1 MSMSET
7 WLPVGQFA
15 IGADHP
21 SLPGHFPGR
30 PVVPG
35 VVLLDHALALVLPP
49 PARPMAPCR
58 FRFTAIIRPGEAID
72 MLAGPARDGRID
84 FIGRRGRQTVLRGSV
99 AVAR

>member
-1 MSMSET
+1 MSDT
-7 WLPVGQFA
+7 WMPVGQFA
-15 IGADHP
+15 IAADHP

-58 FRFTAIIRPGEAID
+58 IRFMAVIRPGEAVD
-72 MLAGPARDGRID
+72 TLAGPAHGGRID
-84 FIGRRGRQTVLRGSV
+84 FIGRRGGQTVLRGSV
-99 AVAR
+99 AVAP